1 MRKAATVGLLV
12 ASGVIVSVAIG
23 VRVQHEERAAELL
36 RRSERLLHPSLSLG
50 GSLGELRAREARELI
65 EEAQA
70 LAPDRAGSA
79 LLLEARVLERLQ
91 RAHVDQASAL
101 LVAVSEPERDEQ
113 WLRLSAQVALERKDA
128 LAAQAFLQKL
138 PSEAQDDPR
147 TLLLRSDVSR
157 ALGRSDEALQS
168 AQRALEL
175 EPKSAAL
182 YERRGL
188 AREMLGEL
196 SAARGDLAH
205 AVELDSRGSSALFA
219 LGRLLRSVGELQGA
233 LLAFQEV
240 TQRNPEDAEA
250 WLASGVCRA
259 GMGDRV
265 SARVELERAAALA
278 ETRAE
283 PLLAL
288 ADLDVEE
295 GALPAALQRYRAAA
309 LLDKANPVAQLKLGN
324 ALLRSGSVADAV
336 KAYRAALQ
344 ERPDLA
350 AAHNGLG
357 AALIAMGDLQGAE
370 DTLKTAARLDPA
382 DAHPWLNLA
391 RVYKRRGDNASL
403 ADALARAEDREH
415 GNPTVTP

>member
-1 MRKAATVGLLV
+1 MPKAVTVSLLV
-12 ASGVIVSVAIG
+12 AAGVLVSVVISM
-23 VRVQHEERAAELL
+23 RVQHQEHATELL
-36 RRSERLLHPSLSLG
+36 RRSERLLHPSLSEG
-50 GSLGELRAREARELI
+50 NSLGELRAREARELI

-70 LAPDRAGSA
+70 LAPAPTGAA

-91 RAHVDQASAL
+91 RAHVDQATAL
-101 LVAVSEPERDEQ
+101 LAAVSMPARDAA
-113 WLRLSAQVALERKDA
+113 WLRLSALVALERRDA
-128 LAAQAFLQKL
+128 LGAQAFLQAL
-138 PSEAQDDPR
+138 PRAAQDDPH
-147 TLLLRSDVSR
+147 TLLLRSDVAR
-157 ALGRSDEALQS
+157 ALGRSDEALRTAQS
-168 AQRALEL
+168 ALEL

-182 YERRGL
+182 FERRGL
-188 AREMLGEL
+188 AHEMLGEL
-196 SAARGDLAH
+196 GAARADLAH

-219 LGRLLRSVGELQGA
+219 LGHLLRNMGELQSA
-233 LLAFQEV
+233 LLAFQEA

-250 WLASGVCRA
+250 WLASGVCRV

-265 SARVELERAAALA
+265 SARVELERAATLA

-288 ADLDVEE
+288 ADLDLEE
-295 GALPAALQRYRAAA
+295 GALPAALRRYRAAA
-309 LLDKANPVAQLKLGN
+309 LLDKTNAVAQLKLGN
-324 ALLRSGSVADAV
+324 ALMRSGSVAAAV
-336 KAYRAALQ
+336 QAFRAALQ
-344 ERPDLA
+344 QRPDLA

-391 RVYKRRGDNASL
+391 RVYKRRGDNVSL

-415 GNPTVTP
+415 GHPSATP